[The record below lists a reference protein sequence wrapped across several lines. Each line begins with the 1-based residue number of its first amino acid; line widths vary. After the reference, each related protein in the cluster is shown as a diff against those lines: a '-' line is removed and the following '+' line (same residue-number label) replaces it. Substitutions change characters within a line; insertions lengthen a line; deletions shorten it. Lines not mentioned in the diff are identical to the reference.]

1 MATAGRQ
8 SGGARGR
15 GWRQRGNRRAR
26 GGGGNDMERSRLGS
40 FAKRGL
46 WDADVNSER
55 ISIERLL
62 DVYLSSLFFYF
73 FT

>member
-1 MATAGRQ
+1 
-8 SGGARGR
+8 
-15 GWRQRGNRRAR
+15 
-26 GGGGNDMERSRLGS
+26 MERSRLGS

-62 DVYLSSLFFYF
+62 DVYFSSLFFIF
-73 FT
+73 FNSQPNLPSLLEMP

>member
-1 MATAGRQ
+1 
-8 SGGARGR
+8 
-15 GWRQRGNRRAR
+15 
-26 GGGGNDMERSRLGS
+26 MERSRLGS

-62 DVYLSSLFFYF
+62 DYFSSLFFIF
-73 FT
+73 LPSQPNLPSLLEMP